1 MEHNVGKSDR
11 LARGL
16 LVAPLAVILAIVVGA
31 GSVLGIVLLAVAAI
45 MALTAVVGMCPL
57 YRVLGISTQRHAHG

>member
-1 MEHNVGKSDR
+1 MGKSDR
-11 LARGL
+11 LVRVL

-57 YRVLGISTQRHAHG
+57 YSVIGISTQRNARG

>member
-1 MEHNVGKSDR
+1 MEHNMGKGDR

-16 LVAPLAVILAIVVGA
+16 LVAPLAVILATVVGA

-57 YRVLGISTQRHAHG
+57 YSILGTSTQRHARG

>member
-1 MEHNVGKSDR
+1 MEHNMGKSDR

-16 LVAPLAVILAIVVGA
+16 LVAPLAVILATVVGA
-31 GSVLGIVLLAVAAI
+31 GSVLGVVLLVVAVI

-57 YRVLGISTQRHAHG
+57 YSVIGISTQRNARG

>member
-57 YRVLGISTQRHAHG
+57 YRVLGISTQRRAHG